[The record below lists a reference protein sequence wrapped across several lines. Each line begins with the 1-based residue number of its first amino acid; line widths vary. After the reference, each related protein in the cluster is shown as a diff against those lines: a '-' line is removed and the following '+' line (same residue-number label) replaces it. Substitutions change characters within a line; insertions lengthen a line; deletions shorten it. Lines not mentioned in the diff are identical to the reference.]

1 MTSFRSSPRSARTA
15 PASGRAGF
23 TLIEIMVSVMLFVV
37 GVLAICGSSS
47 VVMTMIGG
55 SQRRTIA
62 AVVAESRFE
71 RLRAVPC
78 TAHASGSA
86 TTRGV
91 REVWT
96 TVPLVRADD
105 VTVQVTFASSGGRV
119 TSQTYRSYLA
129 C

>member
-1 MTSFRSSPRSARTA
+1 MMNSRSSRRSAR
-15 PASGRAGF
+15 SLHVSVRAGF
-23 TLIEIMVSVMLFVV
+23 TLIEIMVAVMLFVV
-37 GVLAICGSSS
+37 GVLAVCGSSS
-47 VVMTMIGG
+47 VVMTMVGG

-71 RLRAVPC
+71 RLRSVPC

-96 TVPLVRADD
+96 SVPLARADD